1 MTEKEEFELI
11 QEACLS
17 DGVKL
22 LVEDIKKA
30 KEASDTIKVVP
41 LIENGVLICS
51 QTDQMLKQQ
60 GQVAALEW
68 VLGIIEH
75 YQTGEYQESA
85 DELQD

>member
-1 MTEKEEFELI
+1 MTEQEEFELI

-22 LVEDIKKA
+22 LVQDIKKA
-30 KEASDTIKVVP
+30 KEASDTIKVMP
-41 LIENGVLICS
+41 LIENGQVLCS
-51 QTDQMLKQQ
+51 QTDQMLKRQ
-60 GQVAALEW
+60 GEVSALEW

-75 YQTGEYQESA
+75 YQTGEYV

>member
-22 LVEDIKKA
+22 LVQDIKRA
-30 KEASDTIKVVP
+30 KEASDTIKVTP
-41 LIENGVLICS
+41 LIENGQVLCS
-51 QTDQMLKQQ
+51 QTDQMLKRQ
-60 GQVAALEW
+60 GEVSALEW
-68 VLGIIEH
+68 VLGVIQH
-75 YQTGEYQESA
+75 YQESEYVE